1 MRMKQEI
8 DKTFDCQ
15 DGMKRSQQA
24 SGILG
29 FFMEVLMMSQ
39 SILRSGD
46 ELNEQLCS

>member
-24 SGILG
+24 PEFWDSLWK
-29 FFMEVLMMSQ
+29 S
-39 SILRSGD
+39 
-46 ELNEQLCS
+46 